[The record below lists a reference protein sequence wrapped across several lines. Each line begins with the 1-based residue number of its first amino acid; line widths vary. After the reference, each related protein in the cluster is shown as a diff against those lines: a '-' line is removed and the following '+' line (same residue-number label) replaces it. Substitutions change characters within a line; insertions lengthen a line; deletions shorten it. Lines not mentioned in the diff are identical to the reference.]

1 MRTYILFI
9 CYQPYI
15 NLVNERVLKT
25 ELSLPLSLGYKVL
38 RHNYWVWLYTTNQK
52 WKKEKK
58 SYQEKQSD
66 YIIIKMCDCVVADSL
81 HNNNF
86 YIAFYSQRVQR
97 RKHTVWIPAT
107 SEVTQILLLCSS
119 WTKSC
124 KFLIR
129 SMRPICPIMFK
140 ILHLITL
147 TVLEDLCK
155 LCRFILCSFC
165 MITLPI
171 PTTSSVS
178 NFVHET
184 PQALISL

>member
-9 CYQPYI
+9 FYQHYI

-38 RHNYWVWLYTTNQK
+38 RHNYWVWRHIKNK
-52 WKKEKK
+52 SKMKKD
-58 SYQEKQSD
+58 SYQGKQSG

-81 HNNNF
+81 INNNF

-97 RKHTVWIPAT
+97 RKYTVWIPAT

-124 KFLIR
+124 KFLIT
-129 SMRPICPIMFK
+129 SMRPICPVMFK

-155 LCRFILCSFC
+155 LCKSILCSFY

-178 NFVHET
+178 NFVHKA